1 MASILNRGGLALALI
16 TLIIV
21 GSSFRTI
28 SVADARRPYNRVR
41 ILASDCNSPRQ
52 GKVAGYGVATDV
64 EVVDHRDLE
73 YQVSHHL

>member
-28 SVADARRPYNRVR
+28 SVADARRPYNHVR

-52 GKVAGYGVATDV
+52 GEVAGYGVATDV
-64 EVVDHRDLE
+64 EVVDHRDPE
-73 YQVSHHL
+73 QQVIHHL